1 MNNALIAK
9 VLRKDVYNAA
19 CDFARSENE
28 YNDDPVAAE
37 IALNDLVDTVLAY
50 HSLDED
56 DDELSLIGK
65 IINNADTLNVTI
77 DESTAKKSAKKAKKT
92 KKSKS

>member
-1 MNNALIAK
+1 MNKALIAK
-9 VLRKDVYNAA
+9 VLRKNIYNAA
-19 CDFARSENE
+19 CDFARSEDE

-37 IALNDLVDTVLAY
+37 IALNDLVEAVSAY

-56 DDELSLIGK
+56 DNQPQDGLSLIDK
-65 IINNADTLNVTI
+65 IIKNADTFDVTI
-77 DESTAKKSAKKAKKT
+77 DEKPAKKAKKN